1 MSITCLNAF
10 GKDQYQGNRLSKMA
24 KNKFN
29 DGTGPSQRQLRVGEL
44 IRRALSD
51 ILMQGTIH
59 DPDLNRISVTV
70 SEVTASPDLKIATA
84 YVCPLGGQGGEDLI
98 ALLAKNKSEIRRS
111 ISKKLT
117 LKYTPDLRFRIDETF
132 DRIEETR
139 RLFSQENVKRDLDT
153 K

>member
-1 MSITCLNAF
+1 
-10 GKDQYQGNRLSKMA
+10 MA

-29 DGTGPSQRQLRVGEL
+29 DNSGPSQRQLRVGEL
-44 IRRALSD
+44 IRRALSE
-51 ILMQGTIH
+51 ILMQGIIH
-59 DPDLNRISVTV
+59 DPDLNKISVTV
-70 SEVTASPDLKIATA
+70 SEVSASPDLKIATA
-84 YVCPLGGQGGEDLI
+84 YVCPLGGEGGEDLI

-132 DRIEETR
+132 DRMDETR
-139 RLFSQENVKRDLDT
+139 RLFSQENIKRDLNT

>member
-1 MSITCLNAF
+1 
-10 GKDQYQGNRLSKMA
+10 MA

-29 DGTGPSQRQLRVGEL
+29 DNSGPSQRQLRVGEL
-44 IRRALSD
+44 IRRALSE
-51 ILMQGTIH
+51 ILMQGIIH

-84 YVCPLGGQGGEDLI
+84 YVCPLGGEGGEDLI

-132 DRIEETR
+132 DRMDETR
-139 RLFSQENVKRDLDT
+139 RLFSQDNVKRDLDT
-153 K
+153 S

>member
-1 MSITCLNAF
+1 
-10 GKDQYQGNRLSKMA
+10 MA
-24 KNKFN
+24 KNKFHH
-29 DGTGPSQRQLRVGEL
+29 GPGPSQRQLRVGEL
-44 IRRALSD
+44 IRRALSE
-51 ILMQGTIH
+51 ILLQGTIH

-70 SEVTASPDLKIATA
+70 GEVTASPDLKIATA

-132 DRIEETR
+132 DRMDETR
-139 RLFSQENVKRDLDT
+139 RLFSQENIKRDLNT

>member
-1 MSITCLNAF
+1 
-10 GKDQYQGNRLSKMA
+10 MA

-29 DGTGPSQRQLRVGEL
+29 DGPGPSQRQLRVGEL
-44 IRRALSD
+44 IRRALSE
-51 ILMQGTIH
+51 ILMQGIVH

-132 DRIEETR
+132 DRIDETR
-139 RLFSQENVKRDLDT
+139 RLFNEENIKRDLNT

>member
-1 MSITCLNAF
+1 
-10 GKDQYQGNRLSKMA
+10 MA

-29 DGTGPSQRQLRVGEL
+29 DGPGPSQRQLRVGEL

-117 LKYTPDLRFRIDETF
+117 LKYTPDLRFRLDETF
-132 DRIEETR
+132 DRMDETR
-139 RLFSQENVKRDLDT
+139 RLFSQENIKRDLNT

>member
-1 MSITCLNAF
+1 
-10 GKDQYQGNRLSKMA
+10 MA

-29 DGTGPSQRQLRVGEL
+29 HGTGPSQRQLRVGEL

-117 LKYTPDLRFRIDETF
+117 LKYTPELRFRIDETF